1 MEWLHLP
8 AEIWFHV
15 FSFLPH
21 KRFPR
26 RQLSL
31 VNWRF
36 NEIVQNIPLY
46 SLELFERELQCL
58 KHSAKRH
65 TLKEDMAKLRE
76 ETYSQMDEFLYVEI
90 LMYLIDND
98 TDKKLAKSFP
108 EIWQSIRVLEL
119 SHLFVNDILN
129 HFKRTVFHHDLL
141 SPSLAC
147 QNTNHWWRLT
157 QISIMTLVRS
167 HNLALGEVPC
177 VTHAALL
184 YFKEAGML
192 STRKF

>member
-1 MEWLHLP
+1 
-8 AEIWFHV
+8 
-15 FSFLPH
+15 
-21 KRFPR
+21 
-26 RQLSL
+26 
-31 VNWRF
+31 
-36 NEIVQNIPLY
+36 
-46 SLELFERELQCL
+46 
-58 KHSAKRH
+58 
-65 TLKEDMAKLRE
+65 
-76 ETYSQMDEFLYVEI
+76 MDEFLYVEI

-177 VTHAALL
+177 ACNSCGSVVLYSLGLQRGRYVVHEEVLRRSRKSVVCQVKHYWLCIQREIQSLDFHLTSKFVSLL
-184 YFKEAGML
+184 TNDQKQVERELKSRHNVIVDVCCMFKEKL
-192 STRKF
+192 LCQ